1 MSKYSAVS
9 AYIATSPAF
18 SEYCLPIGRQ
28 TVEHKFS
35 RNARSRT
42 SQNMEETIKTL
53 QSKDIKIIHGQL
65 IIENEAA
72 WVYFADPDFNILE
85 FIQRF

>member
-1 MSKYSAVS
+1 MFQNERAE
-9 AYIATSPAF
+9 A
-18 SEYCLPIGRQ
+18 L
-28 TVEHKFS
+28 S
-35 RNARSRT
+35 RKGANRPYYPHIYFPT
-42 SQNMEETIKTL
+42 DNMEETIKTL